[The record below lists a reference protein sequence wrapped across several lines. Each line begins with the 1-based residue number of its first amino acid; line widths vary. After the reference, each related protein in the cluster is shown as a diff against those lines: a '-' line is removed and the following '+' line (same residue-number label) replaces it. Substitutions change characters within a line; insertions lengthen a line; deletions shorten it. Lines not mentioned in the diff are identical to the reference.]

1 MYYDQIQTIIE
12 LQSIAWTFPLVILSA
27 YIIYECS
34 HSLRHAIRRTDDK
47 ITPQMGWIICG
58 ITIGFLGNAVDN
70 LYWLIPW
77 TSHYL
82 EMPFTTNLIEF
93 GVFPN
98 IIFRQLMTTIA
109 AYCHIRAFIAPTLG
123 ASRKTRR
130 ITKICLLSIAFG
142 QLYSVIV
149 WLIKAELL

>member
-1 MYYDQIQTIIE
+1 
-12 LQSIAWTFPLVILSA
+12 
-27 YIIYECS
+27 
-34 HSLRHAIRRTDDK
+34 
-47 ITPQMGWIICG
+47 MGWIICG